1 MNNAA
6 CLVTFSINYPSK
18 TKETTLLPSNEQTG
32 TGGDELAIYKSFC
45 NCFIINIIL
54 FMPVVL

>member
-6 CLVTFSINYPSK
+6 CLVTFSINYSSK

-45 NCFIINIIL
+45 NCLHN
-54 FMPVVL
+54 